1 MDMEVQNKQIKIKDL
16 NMNLKKNQK
25 ENSINRNYRT
35 EFINI
40 RVLEILKLYK
50 LNKKLTNFYRKVESE
65 NYKSKT

>member
-1 MDMEVQNKQIKIKDL
+1 MDMEVQNKKIKIKDL

-65 NYKSKT
+65 NYKSGT